1 MKQQVLKNGYTKR
14 GSFGSL
20 VNFLLHSDGAVS
32 VSVVILGFLFGAL
45 LIRLVGRNPM
55 GMYKSFFQVL
65 TGIFWNN
72 KGVMKWE
79 VRYIGEWL
87 NISVPYILCGLTMG
101 FAARAGLFN
110 IGGEGQYLSGLTIA
124 TLLAIYLP
132 QIPVVHWLVAILAA
146 VVFGAAWGGIVGFL
160 KAKFEVSEVVATIML
175 NYIALY
181 LSRII
186 ILSIPGSNTYQ
197 TVHFPKTA
205 LIRVA
210 FLDNLTNGSKLNL
223 GFFFAIAS
231 VLLYRFLMEKTNLG
245 FGLRATGFNKD
256 AARYAGI
263 PVVKS
268 IVLSMAISGAF
279 SGLAG
284 GIVALGSF
292 DYGRVPVVLEGYGF
306 TGIAVALVG
315 NNTAG
320 GTLLAGLLFGM
331 MARAQGIM
339 QDNGIPKEITFIIQ
353 GLIVV
358 FIALRSGLKIYL
370 QWRLKKDLEKTT
382 EKASLDGTGTGMGAL
397 GKTVKTDSA
406 TYTENPKEDR

>member
-1 MKQQVLKNGYTKR
+1 MKKNSLKPLQKNDVMR
-14 GSFGSL
+14 
-20 VNFLLHSDGAVS
+20 FLLNSNAAVS
-32 VSVVILGFLFGAL
+32 VLVVILGFLCGAL
-45 LIRLVGRNPM
+45 LVRSVGRTPL
-55 GMYKSFFQVL
+55 GMFKSFFQVL
-65 TGIFWNN
+65 TGIFWTN

-79 VRYIGEWL
+79 IRYIGEWL
-87 NISVPYILCGLTMG
+87 NLSVPYILCGFTMG

-124 TLLAIYLP
+124 TVLALNLP
-132 QIPVVHWLVAILAA
+132 HIPVVHWLIAIIAA
-146 VVFGAAWGGIVGFL
+146 IILGALWGGIVGFL
-160 KAKFEVSEVVATIML
+160 KARFEVSEVVATIML

-181 LSRII
+181 ASRIM
-186 ILSIPGSNTYQ
+186 ILAIPGTNTYR
-197 TVHFPKTA
+197 TVTFPQTA
-205 LIRVA
+205 LIRA
-210 FLDNLTNGSKLNL
+210 GFLDAITNGSHLNL
-223 GFFFAIAS
+223 GFFFALFSA
-231 VLLYRFLMEKTNLG
+231 VLYWFLMEKTNLG

-263 PVVKS
+263 PVIKS

-279 SGLAG
+279 AGLAG

-292 DYGRVPVVLEGYGF
+292 NYGRVPVALEGYGF

-331 MARAQGIM
+331 LARAQGIM

-358 FIALRSGLKIYL
+358 FIALRAGLKIYL
-370 QWRLKKDLEKTT
+370 QWRLKKDLERTVLT
-382 EKASLDGTGTGMGAL
+382 QE
-397 GKTVKTDSA
+397 GK
-406 TYTENPKEDR
+406 

>member
-1 MKQQVLKNGYTKR
+1 MKQQALKNTR
-14 GSFGSL
+14 GAGGGILHFL
-20 VNFLLHSDGAVS
+20 VQSNAAVS
-32 VSVVILGFLFGAL
+32 VSVVVLGFLCGAL
-45 LIRLVGRNPM
+45 LIRLVGRSPM

-87 NISVPYILCGLTMG
+87 NLSVPYILCGLTMG

-124 TLLAIYLP
+124 TVLALYLP
-132 QIPVVHWLVAILAA
+132 QIPVVHWLIAVVAA
-146 VVFGAAWGGIVGFL
+146 VLFGAVWGGIVGVL

-181 LSRII
+181 TARIV
-186 ILSIPGSNTYQ
+186 ILHIPGSNTYQ
-197 TVHFPKTA
+197 TVNFPATA
-205 LIRVA
+205 LIRVG
-210 FLDNLTNGSKLNL
+210 FLDALTNGSKLNL
-223 GFFFAIAS
+223 GFFFAIIS
-231 VLLYRFLMEKTNLG
+231 VIVYRFLMEKTNLG

-292 DYGRVPVVLEGYGF
+292 NYGRVPVVLEGYGF

-315 NNTAG
+315 NNTAF

-331 MARAQGIM
+331 LARAQGIM

-358 FIALRSGLKIYL
+358 FIALRAGLKIYL
-370 QWRLKKDLEKTT
+370 QWRLKKDLERSVQK
-382 EKASLDGTGTGMGAL
+382 KAADTAAGPA
-397 GKTVKTDSA
+397 
-406 TYTENPKEDR
+406 KEGL

>member
-1 MKQQVLKNGYTKR
+1 MKKQSAKTAAKTNG
-14 GSFGSL
+14 GII
-20 VNFLLHSDGAVS
+20 NFFLHSDAAVS
-32 VSVVILGFLFGAL
+32 LLVVVLGFLCGAV

-55 GMYKSFFQVL
+55 GMFKSFFQVL
-65 TGIFWNN
+65 TGFFWNN
-72 KGVMKWE
+72 RGVMKWE
-79 VRYIGEWL
+79 IRYIGEWL
-87 NISVPYILCGLTMG
+87 NVSVPYILCGLTMG

-124 TLLAIYLP
+124 TVLALTLP
-132 QIPVVHWLVAILAA
+132 HIPVVHWLVAIAAA
-146 VVFGAAWGGIVGFL
+146 VIMGAVWGGIVGFL

-181 LSRII
+181 VSRIV
-186 ILSIPGSNTYQ
+186 ILGLPGTNTYR
-197 TVHFPKTA
+197 TVNFPQTA
-205 LIRVA
+205 LIRVG
-210 FLDNLTNGSKLNL
+210 FLDALTNGSNLNL
-223 GFFFAIAS
+223 GFFFAIIS
-231 VLLYRFLMEKTNLG
+231 VILYWFLMEKTNLG

-268 IVLSMAISGAF
+268 IVLAMAISGAF

-292 DYGRVPVVLEGYGF
+292 TYGRVPVGLEGYGF

-331 MARAQGIM
+331 LARAQGIM
-339 QDNGIPKEITFIIQ
+339 QDNGVPKEITLIMQ

-358 FIALRSGLKIYL
+358 FIALRAGLKIYL
-370 QWRLKKDLEKTT
+370 QWRLKKDLERKVLTQ
-382 EKASLDGTGTGMGAL
+382 EK
-397 GKTVKTDSA
+397 
-406 TYTENPKEDR
+406 E

>member
-1 MKQQVLKNGYTKR
+1 MKKNSLKPLQKNDVMR
-14 GSFGSL
+14 
-20 VNFLLHSDGAVS
+20 FLLNSNAAVS
-32 VSVVILGFLFGAL
+32 VLVVILGFLCGAL
-45 LIRLVGRNPM
+45 LVRSVGRTPL
-55 GMYKSFFQVL
+55 GMFKSFFQVL
-65 TGIFWNN
+65 TGIFWTN

-79 VRYIGEWL
+79 IRYIGEWL
-87 NISVPYILCGLTMG
+87 NLSVPYILCGFTMG

-124 TLLAIYLP
+124 TVLALNLP
-132 QIPVVHWLVAILAA
+132 HIPVVHWLIAIIAA
-146 VVFGAAWGGIVGFL
+146 IILGALWGGIVGFL
-160 KAKFEVSEVVATIML
+160 KARFEVSEVVATIML

-181 LSRII
+181 ASRII
-186 ILSIPGSNTYQ
+186 ILAIPDTNTYR
-197 TVHFPKTA
+197 TVTFPQTA
-205 LIRVA
+205 LIRA
-210 FLDNLTNGSKLNL
+210 GFLDAITNGSHLNL
-223 GFFFAIAS
+223 GFFFALFSA
-231 VLLYRFLMEKTNLG
+231 VLYWFLMEKTNLG

-263 PVVKS
+263 PVIKS

-279 SGLAG
+279 AGLAG

-292 DYGRVPVVLEGYGF
+292 NYGRVPVALEGYGF

-331 MARAQGIM
+331 LARAQGIM

-358 FIALRSGLKIYL
+358 FIALRAGLKIYL
-370 QWRLKKDLEKTT
+370 QWRLKKDLERTVLT
-382 EKASLDGTGTGMGAL
+382 QE
-397 GKTVKTDSA
+397 GK
-406 TYTENPKEDR
+406 